1 MNKVQAVGTQD
12 KGILGYLR
20 EVEIKPETVLV
31 FQLPY
36 DTNDLTNEL
45 KNNALEALKS
55 VLPDGYKALVI
66 ANDVNI
72 YEIPGMDAA
81 VLLLKGIG

>member
-1 MNKVQAVGTQD
+1 MNKVKAVGNQD
-12 KGILGYLR
+12 EGVLGHLH
-20 EVEIKPETVLV
+20 EFEIKPQTVMV
-31 FQLPY
+31 FQLPFP
-36 DTNDLTNEL
+36 TNEL
-45 KNNALEALKS
+45 TQKYKDNAVEALKF
-55 VLPDGYKALVI
+55 VLPEGYKALVI